1 MNKFK
6 RDYLPV
12 IVAVLAA
19 FVVSTIWFSPLL
31 FGKPWVTLRSQW
43 MHIAHAPSCFDSSAE
58 LCARQ
63 VIATKR
69 LSEGGSAGQRR
80 LREQR

>member
-43 MHIAHAPSCFDSSAE
+43 MHMLTRRLALTPRLNYVPD
-58 LCARQ
+58 
-63 VIATKR
+63 R
-69 LSEGGSAGQRR
+69 LSRQRG
-80 LREQR
+80 